1 MNTKEK
7 KTTRVQNKTSQFMFK
22 TSPELIEILN
32 DLSIQKGMSKGGLI
46 EYLLRR
52 EFDFLTNPTFANKN
66 TYHATPKLTNIDSE
80 GDIETGRIL
89 SKNTRKDW
97 ESAFKEMHENGDDK
111 LLIDDVFNDENFDE
125 WK

>member
-66 TYHATPKLTNIDSE
+66 TYQAAPKLKNIDSG